1 MKNPKQ
7 PITNDKPWWPLA
19 VGLALAVLALIEIYR
34 SALYGP
40 FLFDDLYLPF
50 LVPNFATRP
59 LQDWVV
65 GVRPT
70 LQVSYWLNYRMFGQ
84 DAFYY
89 HLMNLG
95 LHAAAAYF
103 VWLIAKKLIGFVTEN
118 GQWFAAFAT
127 AVFVL
132 HPLQT
137 ESVGYVASRSEV
149 LSGLFFLIGWAVFLY
164 RAESAIRFPEVARI
178 LLFFGLAITSKE
190 HTAVLPA
197 VLLLTDYFFNP
208 GFTLQGI
215 RANWRLYAPILAGAA
230 LGVFAV
236 FKFVLG
242 GARTAGFGMKDLTA
256 LDYLYTQFR
265 SIVGYLR
272 LFVLPLGQNIDH
284 DVVISRSLADQ
295 LSWLCLLI
303 LLGLMALAWKTRREY
318 PLAAFGFFLF
328 LVLLAPTS
336 SFVPIRDVLVERRM
350 YMPVFALA
358 LCVVDV
364 LRRRRSPQFV
374 IMAAICIVLAAMTWN
389 RNHVWA
395 SGVELWKDSVSGSP
409 KKYRPRFQLAYAYYQ
424 NGQCAEATAQFNEA
438 AKLEK
443 PNYDLLVDWALAA
456 DCANRSAEAL
466 THLEEAVKIE
476 QRAHAYALMGMVHGK
491 QSNFDRALEVLAQA
505 EKLDPRFSITFVYKG
520 NVHMARKEWDLAAEA
535 YGKAVEI
542 EPDEA
547 MGRKGLQQAL
557 AAQQK
562 ASIRR

>member
-19 VGLALAVLALIEIYR
+19 VGLAIAALALIEIYR
-34 SALYGP
+34 PALYGP

-137 ESVGYVASRSEV
+137 ESVGYVASRSEI

-164 RAESAIRFPEVARI
+164 RAESAIRFPEVALI
-178 LLFFGLAITSKE
+178 LVFFGLAITSKE

-208 GFTLQGI
+208 GFTVQGI

-242 GARTAGFGMKDLTA
+242 SARTAGFGMKDLTA

-265 SIVGYLR
+265 SIVTYLR

-284 DVVISRSLADQ
+284 DAVISRSLADE

-303 LLGLMALAWKTRREY
+303 LLGLTALAWKKRLEY

-364 LRRRRSPQFV
+364 LRRQRGPQFV
-374 IMAAICIVLAAMTWN
+374 IMAAICVVLAAMTWN

-443 PNYDLLVDWALAA
+443 PNYDLFVDWALAA

-520 NVHMARKEWDLAAEA
+520 NVHMARKEWDLAVEA
-535 YGKAVEI
+535 YKKAVEI

-557 AAQQK
+557 AAQRK
-562 ASIRR
+562 ASIPR

>member
-89 HLMNLG
+89 HLTNLG